1 MKTKKITALILSS
14 CLLFSCSAVFASND
28 VDVIVKDSL
37 LVSSQNAFLK
47 NNTTYVPMR
56 SIFEKL
62 GAQVSWDKNT
72 NVVTATKDGKKV
84 EIKKPYIVKGSTM
97 VPLRYVSE
105 ALGSQVNWEQATQTA
120 YIDSKIPE
128 FSTEKY
134 VGAYSTL
141 SYRSNT
147 SSVRQSI
154 FIQEFGDKFLII
166 KKYQFDTTT
175 DYTAF
180 IAERAGRGLKIDY
193 ANQKTT
199 GYIYLDK
206 NGMSILRGDAA
217 ILEKMIEVCPE
228 IDLDKYTHVY
238 ENDYPPYSP
247 SPYEFTTKDFFTLK
261 TDNILNV
268 TKICSR
274 EDGVKNKEYSDE
286 KGEKYTR
293 VY

>member
-14 CLLFSCSAVFASND
+14 CLLFSYSTVFASNE

-37 LVSSQNAFLK
+37 LVSNQNAFLK

-128 FSTEKY
+128 FSTDKY

-154 FIQEFGDKFLII
+154 FIQKLDDKFLII
-166 KKYQFDTTT
+166 KKYQFDTTN
-175 DYTAF
+175 DYSAF

-206 NGMSILRGDAA
+206 NGVSILRGDKA
-217 ILEKMIEVCPE
+217 ILDKMIEICPE
-228 IDLDKYTHVY
+228 IDLKKYKHEY
-238 ENDYPPYSP
+238 QEDYIIDPP
-247 SPYEFTTKDFFTLK
+247 SPQDFTTKDFFTLK

-268 TKICSR
+268 TKIHSR

>member
-14 CLLFSCSAVFASND
+14 CLLFSYSTVFASNE

-37 LVSSQNAFLK
+37 LVSNQNAFLK

-56 SIFEKL
+56 SMFEKL

-128 FSTEKY
+128 FSTDKY

-154 FIQEFGDKFLII
+154 FIQKLDDKFLII
-166 KKYQFDTTT
+166 KKYQFDTTN
-175 DYTAF
+175 DYSAF

-206 NGMSILRGDAA
+206 NGVSILRGDKA
-217 ILEKMIEVCPE
+217 ILDKMIEICPE
-228 IDLDKYTHVY
+228 IDLKKYKHEY
-238 ENDYPPYSP
+238 QEDYIIDPP
-247 SPYEFTTKDFFTLK
+247 SPQDFTTKDFFTLK

-268 TKICSR
+268 TKIHSR

>member
-14 CLLFSCSAVFASND
+14 CLLFSCSAVFASNE

-37 LVSSQNAFLK
+37 LVSNQNAFLK

-128 FSTEKY
+128 FSTDKY

-154 FIQEFGDKFLII
+154 FIQKLDDKFLII
-166 KKYQFDTTT
+166 KKYQFDTTN
-175 DYTAF
+175 DYSAF

-206 NGMSILRGDAA
+206 NGVSILRGDKA
-217 ILEKMIEVCPE
+217 ILDKMIEICPE
-228 IDLDKYTHVY
+228 IDLKKYKHEY
-238 ENDYPPYSP
+238 QEDYIIDPP
-247 SPYEFTTKDFFTLK
+247 SPQDFTTKDFFTLK

-268 TKICSR
+268 TKIHSR